1 MEDAAPY
8 RRFLIAFG
16 ALLVAGSIAC
26 SGTAVAPER
35 PVGGEGPPGTENV
48 YIVVDGGE
56 IVLNGRLFGA
66 ENETLVV
73 LSHMRPS
80 DQTAWFPFAEE
91 LADNGYAALTLNF
104 RGYGAS
110 EGDQDF
116 DKLADDLLAT
126 VGYMRERGWRDVF
139 LIGASMGGTT
149 ALVLAAE
156 ERVRG
161 VVALS
166 APAVFES
173 QDALSAVPAISAPKL
188 FIASE
193 EDTAAMISLD
203 ELLAAAS
210 EPKESEIYP
219 GGAHGTDLF
228 QSEHDLAV
236 RQRILQFLQEQ
247 GGP

>member
-1 MEDAAPY
+1 MEGAAPY

-16 ALLVAGSIAC
+16 ALLTAGSIAC
-26 SGTAVAPER
+26 AGTAVAPER
-35 PVGGEGPPGTENV
+35 PAGVVGPPGTENV
-48 YIVVDGGE
+48 YIVVGE

-91 LADNGYAALTLNF
+91 LAENGYAALTLNF

-110 EGDQDF
+110 QGDQDF
-116 DKLADDLLAT
+116 DKLADDLSAT
-126 VGYMRERGWRDVF
+126 VSYMRQRGWGDVF

-149 ALVLAAE
+149 SLVLAAE
-156 ERVRG
+156 EGVRG

-173 QDALSAVPAISAPKL
+173 QDALSAVPAITAPKL

-193 EDTAAMISLD
+193 EDTAAMASLD

-219 GGAHGTDLF
+219 GGAHGTNLF
-228 QSEHDLAV
+228 QSEHDTAV

>member
-1 MEDAAPY
+1 MEDATPY

-16 ALLVAGSIAC
+16 ALLAAGSIAC

-80 DQTAWFPFAEE
+80 DQTAWFPFA
-91 LADNGYAALTLNF
+91 AALTLNF